1 MAKVDR
7 RVEPGQVFEEIS
19 KWLLRDGFDIVV
31 DMEKSKG
38 SHMINKVNGED
49 WLDFYT
55 FFASAPF
62 GMNHPKLDNPEFKEI
77 IFRAAINKVASSDIY
92 TDQMA
97 QFVKTFGDVAVPKG
111 FNHVFFID
119 YGTLAVENTFK
130 VAMDWKVQ
138 KLLQQGKCCR
148 GDAVK
153 GRRGTK
159 VIHFNDAFHGRS
171 GYTLT
176 VTNTQDPNKYKH
188 FAQFDWPRVLN
199 PKIYWPLE
207 DNLGVVTWLER
218 VAIKQIKEAIW
229 DNPDDICAIIIETI
243 QGEGGDNHFRTEF
256 FQQLREI
263 CDEEDI
269 LLIFDE
275 VQCGMG
281 ITGKM
286 WAFEHH
292 APVKP
297 DMFAFGKKA
306 QICGLVAGP
315 RLDEVENN
323 CFKISSRINSTW
335 GGTVVDMVRATRYL
349 EIYEEDNILDYVAN
363 TAGPALLNGL
373 KKLQEEF
380 PRLISNARGKGLMCA
395 YDFETSA
402 MRDKALKLFWAKK
415 MLVLP
420 CGDVSIRF
428 RPALNVPVAD
438 LEAGL
443 AIAREVFRECSK

>member
-1 MAKVDR
+1 
-7 RVEPGQVFEEIS
+7 
-19 KWLLRDGFDIVV
+19 
-31 DMEKSKG
+31 
-38 SHMINKVNGED
+38 
-49 WLDFYT
+49 
-55 FFASAPF
+55 
-62 GMNHPKLDNPEFKEI
+62 
-77 IFRAAINKVASSDIY
+77 
-92 TDQMA
+92 
-97 QFVKTFGDVAVPKG
+97 
-111 FNHVFFID
+111 
-119 YGTLAVENTFK
+119 
-130 VAMDWKVQ
+130 
-138 KLLQQGKCCR
+138 
-148 GDAVK
+148 
-153 GRRGTK
+153 
-159 VIHFNDAFHGRS
+159 
-171 GYTLT
+171 
-176 VTNTQDPNKYKH
+176 
-188 FAQFDWPRVLN
+188 
-199 PKIYWPLE
+199 
-207 DNLGVVTWLER
+207 
-218 VAIKQIKEAIW
+218 
-229 DNPDDICAIIIETI
+229 
-243 QGEGGDNHFRTEF
+243 
-256 FQQLREI
+256 
-263 CDEEDI
+263 
-269 LLIFDE
+269 
-275 VQCGMG
+275 MG

-363 TAGPALLNGL
+363 TAGPALLGGL

-380 PRLISNARGKGLMCA
+380 PGLISNARGKGLMCA
-395 YDFETSA
+395 YDFKTTA

-443 AIAREVFRECSK
+443 SIAREVFRECSK